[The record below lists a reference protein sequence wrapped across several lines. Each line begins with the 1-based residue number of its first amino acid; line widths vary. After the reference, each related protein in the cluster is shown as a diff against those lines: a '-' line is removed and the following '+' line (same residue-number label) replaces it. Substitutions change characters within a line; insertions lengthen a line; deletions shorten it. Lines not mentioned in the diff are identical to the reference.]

1 MHLHR
6 LIKWRGEKWDE
17 GVGFSLL
24 LPLPLSI
31 PLSLS
36 LSAWAA
42 LAYQYRESIDYPSK
56 GSSSLKHKKTLALIV
71 RATSCQGIEIFRKQ
85 FFRMLCMHRNL
96 RLFLICT

>member
-36 LSAWAA
+36 LSVWAA
-42 LAYQYRESIDYPSK
+42 LAYQYRESIDYSSK